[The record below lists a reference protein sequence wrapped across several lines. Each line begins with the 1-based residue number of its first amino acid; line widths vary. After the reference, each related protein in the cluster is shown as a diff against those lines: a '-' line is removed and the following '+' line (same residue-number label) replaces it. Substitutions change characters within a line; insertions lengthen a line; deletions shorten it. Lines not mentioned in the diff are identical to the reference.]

1 MPTRQRDQLP
11 SFVLQEGLEQALANI
26 RDDKPWLE
34 TLDFV
39 HQGGEDF
46 NAVEDDGRRESLL

>member
-1 MPTRQRDQLP
+1 MDKA
-11 SFVLQEGLEQALANI
+11 LEAL
-26 RDDKPWLE
+26 REDKPWLE

-46 NAVEDDGRRESLL
+46 NAVEDDGKRETLL